1 MSETSVEIVDLECDN
16 IVSPDAIVHRN
27 NIVSP
32 DAIVHH
38 DNIVSPDA
46 IVHRNNIV
54 SSNAIMLGMRNVTQG
69 EAILIVM
76 LFCIVML

>member
-27 NIVSP
+27 NIVS
-32 DAIVHH
+32 
-38 DNIVSPDA
+38 
-46 IVHRNNIV
+46 
-54 SSNAIMLGMRNVTQG
+54 SNAIMLGMRNVTHG